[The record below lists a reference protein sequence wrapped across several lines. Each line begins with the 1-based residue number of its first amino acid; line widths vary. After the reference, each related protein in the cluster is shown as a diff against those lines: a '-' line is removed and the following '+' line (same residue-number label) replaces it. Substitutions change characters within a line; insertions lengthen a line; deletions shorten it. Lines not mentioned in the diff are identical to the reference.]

1 MFYAVQAVTC
11 PQNTHHFCLIYNREL
26 VLPVDLKYRLN
37 SVDLY
42 EPLDQDIFETVLS
55 TANAM
60 RDRIHEAAGRN
71 IKKVQT
77 KQKQNFDR
85 RHLSSSTINVG
96 NKVLLKDNR
105 RNDKKGGKKKCNVKK
120 SK

>member
-1 MFYAVQAVTC
+1 MQAVTC

-37 SVDLY
+37 SVDLS
-42 EPLDQDIFETVLS
+42 EPFDQDIFETVLS

-60 RDRIHEAAGRN
+60 KDRIHEAAG
-71 IKKVQT
+71 T
-77 KQKQNFDR
+77 YR

-105 RNDKKGGKKKCNVKK
+105 RNDKKGGKFTYY
-120 SK
+120 